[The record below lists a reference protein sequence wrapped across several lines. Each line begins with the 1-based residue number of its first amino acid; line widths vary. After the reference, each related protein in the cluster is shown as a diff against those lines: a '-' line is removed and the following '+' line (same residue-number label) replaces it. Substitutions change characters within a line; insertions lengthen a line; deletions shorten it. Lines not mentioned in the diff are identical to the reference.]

1 MCDIYTS
8 ADPIHYEQRTRS
20 MRIHGVVTSIR
31 LENLCWD
38 ILARIAAKDQMT
50 TNQLIGK
57 LYDEIVERRGG
68 VDNLSSFLRVSCM
81 RYLSYVA
88 EQQEKDHLML
98 KQPAAAGSDG
108 ASEVGDG
115 SDGGG
120 GGSGDAPEQ
129 DEACSPGDESELVAS
144 AADAARRPAASLH
157 RLEGKRARQA

>member
-1 MCDIYTS
+1 MCDIYTR

-20 MRIHGVVTSIR
+20 MRVHGVVTSIR

-38 ILARIAAKDQMT
+38 ILARIAAKDNMT

-98 KQPAAAGSDG
+98 KQPAADG
-108 ASEVGDG
+108 NDEDCDAKASPVADG
-115 SDGGG
+115 RAST
-120 GGSGDAPEQ
+120 DASSAIDLP
-129 DEACSPGDESELVAS
+129 AS
-144 AADAARRPAASLH
+144 ADPACRPAASLH
-157 RLEGKRARQA
+157 RIEGKRTRQA

>member
-98 KQPAAAGSDG
+98 KQPASADTGDG
-108 ASEVGDG
+108 ACAVAE
-115 SDGGG
+115 
-120 GGSGDAPEQ
+120 APA
-129 DEACSPGDESELVAS
+129 DENAVMTGTG
-144 AADAARRPAASLH
+144 RPAASLH
-157 RLEGKRARQA
+157 RLEGKRTRRA

>member
-98 KQPAAAGSDG
+98 KQPASADDTG
-108 ASEVGDG
+108 
-115 SDGGG
+115 
-120 GGSGDAPEQ
+120 
-129 DEACSPGDESELVAS
+129 EACDARDEPAVE
-144 AADAARRPAASLH
+144 DAAMTVSGRAAASLH
-157 RLEGKRARQA
+157 RLEGRRTRQA

>member
-20 MRIHGVVTSIR
+20 MRIRGVVTSIR

-38 ILARIAAKDQMT
+38 ILARIAAMDNLT

-57 LYDEIVERRGG
+57 LYDEIIERQGR

-88 EQQEKDHLML
+88 GQHEKDHLML
-98 KQPAAAGSDG
+98 KQPRAAT
-108 ASEVGDG
+108 
-115 SDGGG
+115 
-120 GGSGDAPEQ
+120 
-129 DEACSPGDESELVAS
+129 SPGSQV
-144 AADAARRPAASLH
+144 H
-157 RLEGKRARQA
+157 RLDERRASR

>member
-98 KQPAAAGSDG
+98 KQPASADN
-108 ASEVGDG
+108 
-115 SDGGG
+115 
-120 GGSGDAPEQ
+120 
-129 DEACSPGDESELVAS
+129 DEACDIPAGAPDEG
-144 AADAARRPAASLH
+144 AAPADLAARPAASLH
-157 RLEGKRARQA
+157 RLEGKRTRQA

>member
-20 MRIHGVVTSIR
+20 VRIRGIVTSIR

-38 ILARIAAKDQMT
+38 ILARIASKDQMT
-50 TNQLIGK
+50 TNQLISK
-57 LYDEIVERRGG
+57 LYDEIIERQGR

-98 KQPAAAGSDG
+98 KQVAQNAENPAL
-108 ASEVGDG
+108 
-115 SDGGG
+115 
-120 GGSGDAPEQ
+120 PLQ
-129 DEACSPGDESELVAS
+129 P
-144 AADAARRPAASLH
+144 RPTRLH
-157 RLEGKRARQA
+157 LKST

>member
-20 MRIHGVVTSIR
+20 VRIRGVVTSVR

-38 ILARIAAKDQMT
+38 VLARIASKDKLT

-57 LYDEIVERRGG
+57 LYDEIIERQGR

-88 EQQEKDHLML
+88 GQHEKDHLMM
-98 KQPAAAGSDG
+98 KPAD
-108 ASEVGDG
+108 
-115 SDGGG
+115 
-120 GGSGDAPEQ
+120 
-129 DEACSPGDESELVAS
+129 AS
-144 AADAARRPAASLH
+144 ASGRVHPIDSARS
-157 RLEGKRARQA
+157 ARS

>member
-57 LYDEIVERRGG
+57 LYDEVIARRGI

-98 KQPAAAGSDG
+98 KQPKADADSPEVEGSASASITETETGTFAGQPAAG
-108 ASEVGDG
+108 
-115 SDGGG
+115 
-120 GGSGDAPEQ
+120 
-129 DEACSPGDESELVAS
+129 
-144 AADAARRPAASLH
+144 ASLH
-157 RLEGKRARQA
+157 RLERKRSVRQA